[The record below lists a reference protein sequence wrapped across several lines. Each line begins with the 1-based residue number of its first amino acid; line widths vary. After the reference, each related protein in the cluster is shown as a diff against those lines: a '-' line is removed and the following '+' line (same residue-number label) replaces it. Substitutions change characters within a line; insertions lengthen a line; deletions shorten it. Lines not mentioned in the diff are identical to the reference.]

1 MENARKARR
10 QDQAEEMHELCMAG
24 LRHLG
29 PVPRNFP
36 YAIDGRD
43 WLETA
48 QPSLFRPC
56 EMPPF
61 QPRT

>member
-1 MENARKARR
+1 MQEGKTR
-10 QDQAEEMHELCMAG
+10 QDQAEEMHEWVARLVCIREW
-24 LRHLG
+24 RHLG

-48 QPSLFRPC
+48 
-56 EMPPF
+56 
-61 QPRT
+61 